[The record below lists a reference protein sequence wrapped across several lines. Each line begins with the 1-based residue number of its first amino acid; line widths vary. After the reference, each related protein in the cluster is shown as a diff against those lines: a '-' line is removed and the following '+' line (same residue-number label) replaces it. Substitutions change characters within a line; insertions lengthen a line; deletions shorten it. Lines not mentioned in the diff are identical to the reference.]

1 MDRKIQK
8 VLERQNPWWFG
19 RTYETGHNRLSSY
32 PELIRYLDAREI
44 LLIQGVRRSG
54 KSTLMFQMIEYLI
67 SHDTDPGSILY
78 INLDEPLFTGWM
90 RDPGFL
96 NELIEEYLEKN
107 NKHQCYLFIDEI
119 QNYEEWVGAVK
130 VSYDINHQIKWIL
143 TGSTS
148 SLLKRN
154 LATKISGRYLSI
166 TVYPLS
172 FKEYLS
178 FLGETRIS
186 ITRKN
191 HHFENYLKYGGFPRI
206 AMESDTSLR
215 HDLLTSYYE
224 TIYLKD
230 IMMAHN
236 IRNPA
241 YLVDLLYYLI
251 SNTGNLFSYKRLG
264 EQIGISTDTVREY
277 IDCALD
283 AYLLYPVLKYDPS
296 VKKQLY
302 NMKKLY
308 CIDTGLV
315 NAVSFK
321 FSENAGKILE
331 NYVFTTLIRR
341 KESSVFYHQLRYE
354 CDFLI
359 QENHRIVGAIQV
371 CISTKDPD
379 VRKREIRGLI
389 DAMESHPGAVG
400 YILTMNESERFEVND
415 KIIQVMPAYEYA
427 EKNKK

>member
-191 HHFENYLKYGGFPRI
+191 HHFENYLKYGGFPVSPWNQTHLSGMI
-206 AMESDTSLR
+206 CS
-215 HDLLTSYYE
+215 
-224 TIYLKD
+224 
-230 IMMAHN
+230 
-236 IRNPA
+236 P
-241 YLVDLLYYLI
+241 LI
-251 SNTGNLFSYKRLG
+251 TKQS
-264 EQIGISTDTVREY
+264 IS
-277 IDCALD
+277 
-283 AYLLYPVLKYDPS
+283 K
-296 VKKQLY
+296 
-302 NMKKLY
+302 
-308 CIDTGLV
+308 
-315 NAVSFK
+315 
-321 FSENAGKILE
+321 
-331 NYVFTTLIRR
+331 TL
-341 KESSVFYHQLRYE
+341 
-354 CDFLI
+354 
-359 QENHRIVGAIQV
+359 
-371 CISTKDPD
+371 
-379 VRKREIRGLI
+379 
-389 DAMESHPGAVG
+389 
-400 YILTMNESERFEVND
+400 
-415 KIIQVMPAYEYA
+415 
-427 EKNKK
+427 